1 VTLTNT
7 PVDTATCTITITL
20 TPTATPTAQEITDVR
35 PYPNPI
41 NPEKDSEVKIGFKIA
56 QVDIDK
62 LIIRIYTSGYRL
74 IKEVRIEEP
83 NEINNAI
90 TQGYVNIKIIDLQML
105 ANGAY
110 YFYIKSERKG
120 EVCRSKIEKLIVL
133 R

>member
-35 PYPNPI
+35 PYPNPV
-41 NPEKDSEVKIGFKIA
+41 NPEKDQEVRIGFKIA
-56 QVDIDK
+56 QADINK
-62 LIIRIYTSGYRL
+62 LIIKIYTSGYRL
-74 IKEVRIEEP
+74 IKEVKLEDP

-90 TQGYVNIKIIDLQML
+90 TQGFVDIRIKDLQML

-110 YFYIKSERKG
+110 YFYIKVDRKG
-120 EVCRSKIEKLIVL
+120 EVCRSKIEKLVIL
-133 R
+133 K